1 MLEERN
7 AAEIELRR
15 KVRLE
20 TTQVC
25 IPFEPHLREIVFKR
39 RVPFVHPSRIMCVL
53 TDGAIKQ
60 EMEKI
65 MKQQLEA
72 ANRDIAAAKAELDKV
87 LPSTKPIRFPA
98 TSC

>member
-25 IPFEPHLREIVFKR
+25 IMPIELVASSSNGACSPFMLHKIRPHF
-39 RVPFVHPSRIMCVL
+39 SRY
-53 TDGAIKQ
+53 
-60 EMEKI
+60 
-65 MKQQLEA
+65 
-72 ANRDIAAAKAELDKV
+72 
-87 LPSTKPIRFPA
+87 
-98 TSC
+98 